1 MTSGDFY
8 KKISLLTGCL
18 LISLAAI
25 SQLSPFQG
33 TLYFS
38 IGATFLFVV
47 FTILVYHIGSKS
59 VESPDKNMFFGVA
72 ISSIFLKLIMTL
84 AILFS
89 YQMVA
94 KPSSKLYLLPF
105 LLIYL
110 VYTVFETSV
119 LMKLA
124 KSDNNRLNK

>member
-25 SQLSPFQG
+25 SQLSPFQE

-38 IGATFLFVV
+38 IGATLIFVV
-47 FTILVYHIGSKS
+47 FTIAIYHIGSKS

-89 YQMVA
+89 YQMVF

-124 KSDNNRLNK
+124 KSDNRPNK